1 MGVWAQGGT
10 RGMAQEG
17 TCWRLAAAALPPDP
31 THPRVPAAQLV
42 PWWHVTNGDMLLLAC
57 FVRWGGGAD

>member
-1 MGVWAQGGT
+1 MG
-10 RGMAQEG
+10 QEG

-31 THPRVPAAQLV
+31 IHPRVPAAQLV

-57 FVRWGGGAD
+57 FVGWGGGG